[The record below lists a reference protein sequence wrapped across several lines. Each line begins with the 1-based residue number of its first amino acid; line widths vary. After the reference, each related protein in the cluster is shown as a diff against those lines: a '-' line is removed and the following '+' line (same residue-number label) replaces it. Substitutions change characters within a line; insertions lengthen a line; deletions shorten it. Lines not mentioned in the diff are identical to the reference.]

1 MTKNELAKFLKKKEK
16 EMRGCN
22 HLFLKIEE
30 GVTYYACHSSDCGS
44 DPPVVVCLKCGLTNK
59 YLEMNYLEK
68 QIAMELRAMNS
79 YYRGMAETNE
89 KVFVDQFRHAWRK
102 GGKDF
107 NDSVFNVISP
117 EVLRLEH
124 PKALYDIAKA
134 LKPAADDTEIFETM
148 KTLNE
153 METPR
158 ERFKIDSLDK
168 AHDLIERYRREVK
181 VLEHETK

>member
-1 MTKNELAKFLKKKEK
+1 MEVSKFLKKKEK
-16 EMRGCN
+16 EMRECD

-68 QIAMELRAMNS
+68 QIDMELRAMNS
-79 YYRGMAETNE
+79 YYKGMAETND
-89 KVFVDQFRHAWRK
+89 KVFIDQFRHAWRR

-117 EVLRLEH
+117 EVLRVIH
-124 PKALYDIAKA
+124 PEALYSIAKA
-134 LKPAADDTEIFETM
+134 IKPNADDREIFETM
-148 KTLNE
+148 KTLHE
-153 METPR
+153 IETPR
-158 ERFKIDSLDK
+158 ERFIIDSLDK
-168 AHDLIERYRREVK
+168 ASDLIKRYKAEVK
-181 VLEHETK
+181 VLEYATD